1 MPLFAWTDAYNVGNE
16 LIDGQ
21 HRQLV
26 ELVNI
31 FHEAV
36 SMGKEEAILNQAFDH
51 MLQYT
56 NKHFRD
62 EEEMFGSLGSRLLK
76 QHKLTHRLLV
86 DELRELWGDK
96 RRGVLDEVGKALEK
110 WLLNRLIP
118 HFKDDDPLTLKASG
132 QGDAGAFVKKR

>member
-56 NKHFRD
+56 NKHFRL
-62 EEEMFGSLGSRLLK
+62 F
-76 QHKLTHRLLV
+76 
-86 DELRELWGDK
+86 
-96 RRGVLDEVGKALEK
+96 ALY
-110 WLLNRLIP
+110 P
-118 HFKDDDPLTLKASG
+118 
-132 QGDAGAFVKKR
+132 